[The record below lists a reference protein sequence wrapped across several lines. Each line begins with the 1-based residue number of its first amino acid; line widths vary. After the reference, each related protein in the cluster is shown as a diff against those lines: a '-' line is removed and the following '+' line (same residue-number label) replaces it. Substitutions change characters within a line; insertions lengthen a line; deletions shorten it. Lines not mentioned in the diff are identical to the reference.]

1 MSDTKVTAPSLFTL
15 TKITGRR
22 RTEDRTII
30 IQSFEVN
37 RRKFN
42 VFLLG
47 LIPTLPLTGIAALFI
62 GAYSIVVPVLV
73 MPLWFFL
80 VDRRSPHGLQTATWQ
95 TIVDQRRSVAGK
107 FLQCNQ
113 VLTDEDFEPY
123 RVLEATVPVQRLSL
137 EAEAAAILAGED
149 PVPLEPAPAVPN
161 RRRASSRQARPA
173 APTASASASDY
184 QLDDLL

>member
-1 MSDTKVTAPSLFTL
+1 RHERHGVADHAHHHRRHPCGAPRRHPDPALAHRGRRELHPRDHQLLPVSHDETQLSRREGVRRSMSDTKVTAPSLFTL

-80 VDRRSPHGLQTATWQ
+80 VDRRSPHGLQ
-95 TIVDQRRSVAGK
+95 
-107 FLQCNQ
+107 
-113 VLTDEDFEPY
+113 
-123 RVLEATVPVQRLSL
+123 
-137 EAEAAAILAGED
+137 
-149 PVPLEPAPAVPN
+149 
-161 RRRASSRQARPA
+161 
-173 APTASASASDY
+173 
-184 QLDDLL
+184 